1 VPEEWLEKTSLVG
14 PASYIAER
22 VAAYKEAGVTVLNV
36 NPDGSDPVKAID
48 QLREIVD
55 AA

>member
-1 VPEEWLEKTSLVG
+1 V
-14 PASYIAER
+14 I
-22 VAAYKEAGVTVLNV
+22 NV
-36 NPDGSDPVKAID
+36 NPLGCDPVKAID